1 MAVPPPLAV
10 PRSQE
15 SGNIVAGSAV
25 YYLFI
30 YIYILAEMRGW
41 GGVETRSVYA
51 GGSVRAVVGIR
62 GAGSSM

>member
-1 MAVPPPLAV
+1 MAVPPLAV

-30 YIYILAEMRGW
+30 YIGRDAVVGL
-41 GGVETRSVYA
+41 
-51 GGSVRAVVGIR
+51 AVVGIR